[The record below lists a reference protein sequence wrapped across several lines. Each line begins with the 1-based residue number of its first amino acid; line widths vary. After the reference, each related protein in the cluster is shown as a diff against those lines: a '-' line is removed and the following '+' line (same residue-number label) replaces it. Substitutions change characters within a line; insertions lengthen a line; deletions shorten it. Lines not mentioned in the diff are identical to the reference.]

1 MLHKMERKPLSPRYD
16 VVFKN
21 IFGGKNIGVLADF
34 LQAVLDLPAD
44 EYRDIRVIDPH
55 LLRRHKN
62 DKLGILDL
70 RIVTKS
76 GNSVAV
82 ELQVAPQPSIWKRME
97 YYNAS
102 LLTDQMDSGDDYDKI
117 NRAISILISYPVLI
131 KETKVFHHNFV
142 RHDKKTNITY
152 PDSSE
157 IHVLEVQK
165 AKNADESPLA
175 NWLRFFAAE
184 TAEEFIMIAQT
195 RPAIAEAWGV
205 VQYLSG
211 DEEARRL
218 AEYEEMARR
227 DEADR
232 QKGAFKQGR
241 QEGKQEGLRE
251 GKQEGIYSVAKNLL
265 QMKMPL
271 ADIVKATDL
280 PLDEVKQLSADLDL
294 T

>member
-1 MLHKMERKPLSPRYD
+1 
-16 VVFKN
+16 
-21 IFGGKNIGVLADF
+21 
-34 LQAVLDLPAD
+34 
-44 EYRDIRVIDPH
+44 
-55 LLRRHKN
+55 
-62 DKLGILDL
+62 
-70 RIVTKS
+70 VTKT

-97 YYNAS
+97 YYNAR
-102 LLTDQMDSGDDYDKI
+102 LLTDQVDSGDDYDKI
-117 NRAISILISYPVLI
+117 NRAISILISYPILVKEI
-131 KETKVFHHNFV
+131 KEFHHNFI
-142 RHDKKTNITY
+142 RHDRRTNITY

-157 IHVLEVQK
+157 IHILEVQK
-165 AKNADESPLA
+165 AKNADASPLA

-211 DEEARRL
+211 DEETRRL

-232 QKGAFKQGR
+232 QKGAYKQGR
-241 QEGKQEGLRE
+241 QEEKLEVARNALRKNMDHSMIADLTGLSLE
-251 GKQEGIYSVAKNLL
+251 
-265 QMKMPL
+265 
-271 ADIVKATDL
+271 
-280 PLDEVKQLSADLDL
+280 EVKRLASDL

>member
-1 MLHKMERKPLSPRYD
+1 MELKPLSPRFD

-21 IFGGKNIGVLADF
+21 IFSEKNIGVLADF
-34 LQAVLDLPAD
+34 LKAVLDLPAD
-44 EYRDIRVIDPH
+44 EYQDIRVIDPH
-55 LLRRHKN
+55 LLRRHK
-62 DKLGILDL
+62 DGKLGILDL
-70 RIVTKS
+70 RIVTQS

-97 YYNAS
+97 YYNAR
-102 LLTDQMDSGDDYDKI
+102 LLTDQVDSGDDYDKI
-117 NRAISILISYPVLI
+117 NRAISILISYPILI
-131 KETKVFHHNFV
+131 KENNEVHHKFV
-142 RHDKKTNITY
+142 KHDKRTNITY
-152 PDSSE
+152 PDSAE

-165 AKNADESPLA
+165 AKDAEDSPLV
-175 NWLRFFAAE
+175 NWLRFFSAE
-184 TAEEFIMIAQT
+184 TVEEYVMAAQT

-232 QKGAFKQGR
+232 QKGAYKQGLQEGR
-241 QEGKQEGLRE
+241 QEGLQAGIIEVARNALRKNMEHSMVADLTGLSLE
-251 GKQEGIYSVAKNLL
+251 
-265 QMKMPL
+265 
-271 ADIVKATDL
+271 
-280 PLDEVKQLSADLDL
+280 EVKRLAADL